1 MDVSN
6 NNINQDDEFGD
17 LSDLAD
23 FELFN
28 SNNDFDLNLVFNN
41 LTTSTSNSILE
52 LDNNYSFYA
61 GLHPSKYR
69 DNFNN
74 CYACNKY
81 MLISRTELPE
91 FFVNN
96 LEKRINK
103 KNIIIMYRLFDEC
116 NFYIKFNFLTK
127 FQKIIKNITPANTFI
142 NSSEWKLIYETYFN
156 QQGLNNLDYIKCN
169 NCNYNFCPMHCDIAR
184 FKHFKCLLCRKNF
197 DVCNWCKSNYAEN
210 ICFTCF

>member
-1 MDVSN
+1 MDISDN
-6 NNINQDDEFGD
+6 DFFNDDELLNFNLD
-17 LSDLAD
+17 LDL
-23 FELFN
+23 
-28 SNNDFDLNLVFNN
+28 DFDLNLIFNN
-41 LTTSTSNSILE
+41 LKLFNSNTLKLD

-61 GLHPSKYR
+61 GLHPSRYR
-69 DNFNN
+69 DNFNH